1 MENCFIQERTNK
13 HRLGDD
19 FLCECTLCH
28 KKQARIRAHRSAKG
42 SWIFIN
48 DAGKKWEGARC
59 PKCALAL
66 AYKRS
71 KKRNRATYPEHPSRK
86 KGRDAEIVAY
96 HHFAGLG
103 YKTKLNK
110 STTGPDLLV
119 WIDGKQKKVEVKS
132 VTKRFKNHLVVAS
145 VAKNRAG
152 DDLIAYVYNKS
163 VVIRDMKEHLLDC
176 QLGGICTVSMFF
188 NKTQ

>member
-1 MENCFIQERTNK
+1 
-13 HRLGDD
+13 
-19 FLCECTLCH
+19 
-28 KKQARIRAHRSAKG
+28 
-42 SWIFIN
+42 
-48 DAGKKWEGARC
+48 
-59 PKCALAL
+59 
-66 AYKRS
+66 
-71 KKRNRATYPEHPSRK
+71 
-86 KGRDAEIVAY
+86 
-96 HHFAGLG
+96 
-103 YKTKLNK
+103 LNK